1 MTTFLRPAAQQLL
14 ARLSVPKPDDKEDF
28 FGPYEEPPDISL
40 LSREELG
47 AIWGAVDRAESA
59 FDSHSRSAR
68 STAYAIKREVYEM
81 RHASFLTDAQVLD
94 YLERSE
100 GDGRDWYRV
109 LEALAWR
116 MDRTLPLP
124 ALMVQQLRRI
134 LGDIKPSLSSTSF
147 CGIAYREDG
156 GKNGLVALCVARH
169 LQPDGGG
176 PEVDELMQVLRQS
189 CAQTHYKRMA
199 LELEL
204 SLTREELSRHYGPT
218 SDFDYRDDPRYSNLF
233 EDVLRDACA
242 RVEVI
247 HRGELPYVGYKAFA
261 DGDADL
267 VAAAYRFLV
276 RGNAPWLAGLTHRL
290 LLLVSHAPDMKSKS
304 LPSQTVCCRLAEEI
318 MEHPTPEGIASLEEA
333 AKLAINA
340 TVKAVLTKRILQA
353 KAAFALRLDVALDLV
368 ASAEPNKKQQTK
380 LATLLQAS
388 YGTGLD
394 FSLAHWRDTLCLSSG
409 AGAFTQGLIWLAQ
422 PSDADIGL
430 AFMAEPCE
438 GGLRLSDCHGAALQ
452 IADGARIR
460 LWHPL
465 PACPEERLA
474 WQRRLTQRQLRQPVA
489 QAFRACYQPLAQELE
504 RPPVEEFPYW
514 RVNESRR
521 FADLTLSLQPLLSL
535 ARREGWKMSREYCLV
550 RSFGTL
556 QVFFEVGAM
565 LCIGMSGQAPSMS
578 VTFWKGGQ
586 NSRPMPVPI
595 KDVPPVLYSEACY
608 AVALLVSAASSPQ
621 GAQASIKPE
630 SAPSSSQTSAGIC
643 AACPRR

>member
-1 MTTFLRPAAQQLL
+1 MPDTVSGSDHSLLQTLLLRAMTTFLRPAAQQLL
-14 ARLSVPKPDDKEDF
+14 ARLTAPKPDYEEDF
-28 FGPYEEPPDISL
+28 FGAYEPPDISS

-47 AIWGAVDRAESA
+47 AIWGAVDRAKSA
-59 FDSHSRSAR
+59 LNSRSAC
-68 STAYAIKREVYEM
+68 SVAYHIRREVYEM

-94 YLERSE
+94 YLEPSE
-100 GDGRDWYRV
+100 GDGRDWHRV
-109 LEALAWR
+109 LGALAWR

-124 ALMVQQLRRI
+124 APIVEQLRRI

-147 CGIAYREDG
+147 CRFAYG
-156 GKNGLVALCVARH
+156 VVVSNGLVALCVARH

-233 EDVLRDACA
+233 EDMLRDACA
-242 RVEVI
+242 RVEAI

-276 RGNAPWLAGLTHRL
+276 RGNAPWLAALTHRL

-380 LATLLQAS
+380 LVTLLQAS

-438 GGLRLSDCHGAALQ
+438 GGLRLTDCHGAALH
-452 IADGARIR
+452 IAEGARIR

-474 WQRRLTQRQLRQPVA
+474 WQQRLTQRQLRQPVA
-489 QAFRACYQPLAQELE
+489 QAFRACYQPLPQELE
-504 RPPVEEFPYW
+504 RPPVEEFPYR

-535 ARREGWKMSREYCLV
+535 ARREGWKMSRDYCLV

-556 QVFFEVGAM
+556 QVFFEVGAR

-578 VTFWKGGQ
+578 LTFWKGAE
-586 NSRPMPVPI
+586 NFRPTPVPI

-621 GAQASIKPE
+621 RAQA
-630 SAPSSSQTSAGIC
+630 
-643 AACPRR
+643 

>member
-1 MTTFLRPAAQQLL
+1 MTTILRPAARQLL
-14 ARLSVPKPDDKEDF
+14 ARLSVPKPDYKEDF
-28 FGPYEEPPDISL
+28 FGAYEEPPDISS

-47 AIWGAVDRAESA
+47 AIWGAVDRAESGLN
-59 FDSHSRSAR
+59 SRSAR
-68 STAYAIKREVYEM
+68 STAYDIKREVYEM

-94 YLERSE
+94 YLARSE
-100 GDGRDWYRV
+100 GEGRDWHRV

-124 ALMVQQLRRI
+124 ASMVEQLRRI

-147 CGIAYREDG
+147 CGIAYRVD
-156 GKNGLVALCVARH
+156 GKNGLVALCIARH

-176 PEVDELMQVLRQS
+176 PEVAELMQVLRQS

-199 LELEL
+199 LELML
-204 SLTREELSRHYGPT
+204 SLTREELSRQYGPT
-218 SDFDYRDDPRYSNLF
+218 SDFNYRDDPRYSNFF

-242 RVEVI
+242 RVEAI

-276 RGNAPWLAGLTHRL
+276 RGNAPWLAGLTGRL

-318 MEHPTPEGIASLEEA
+318 MEHPTPEGIASLEAA

-340 TVKAVLTKRILQA
+340 TVKAVLAKRILQA
-353 KAAFALRLDVALDLV
+353 KTAFALRPDVALDLV

-422 PSDADIGL
+422 QSDADAGL

-438 GGLRLSDCHGAALQ
+438 GGLRLTDCHGAALQ

-465 PACPEERLA
+465 PACPEERQA
-474 WQRRLTQRQLRQPVA
+474 WQQRLTQRQLRQPVA

-504 RPPVEEFPYW
+504 KPPVEEFPYW

-521 FADLTLSLQPLLSL
+521 FANLMLSLKPLVSL

-556 QVFFEVGAM
+556 QVFFEVGAR

-578 VTFWKGGQ
+578 LTFWKGAQ
-586 NSRPMPVPI
+586 NFRPTPVPI

-608 AVALLVSAASSPQ
+608 AVALLVSAAASPQ
-621 GAQASIKPE
+621 GAQASIKPGLV
-630 SAPSSSQTSAGIC
+630 PSSSQT
-643 AACPRR
+643 